1 MRKKNKAFLFLNF
14 LLGIMLIP
22 KSALGFSC
30 SNTLLVTD
38 KNSYNNNEIIYLNGS
53 WELYYNSGFEISYI
67 QIQITNIFD
76 NILWNSSNYY
86 AIGISQKNWTINI
99 QFLNLTLTNNSC
111 KIYIKMFN
119 YYENFNSHDVVATY
133 KEIITVNVTKREVDC
148 ELTNFKSD
156 LIYGESNLF
165 NATFYSGN
173 TSYCLVNETLQSLI
187 RNNDEIIYQTNFTT
201 DNDGMVSFNISTVNH
216 LSLGRNNISFIIKNN
231 PYYLDTTFSY
241 EIYVNKIPVYGKITN
256 FVNSTEEGSVIKIQ
270 LFYYYFNSSIKPLEN
285 ENLKIIVYS
294 NSTLE
299 YEEMLKTN
307 QTGFVDIN
315 ILPSI
320 FNFEEGDKMFYVDV
334 DVIFNGTIYLENKT
348 MSLSFQILNFLK
360 RDVDCEL
367 TNFKSDLIYGESNLF
382 NATFYSGNTSYC
394 LINETLQCLIRN
406 NDETIYLTNF
416 TTDNDG
422 MISFNISTL
431 KHLDL
436 GRNDVSFNIRN
447 NSRYLDTTFS
457 YEIYVNKI
465 PVYVEITNFV
475 NSTEEGSLV
484 KIQLFYYYFNS
495 SIKPL
500 ENENLKIIVYSNS
513 TLEYE
518 EMLKTNQTGFVNIN
532 ILPSTFNFEEGDKM
546 FYVDVDVIFNG
557 TIYLENKTMS
567 LSFQILNFLKRDVN
581 CELTNF
587 KSDLIYGE
595 SNLFNATFYSGNT
608 SYYLVNET
616 LLCLIRNNDQI
627 IYQTNFTTDND
638 GMVSFNISTVKHL
651 GLGRNNVSFII
662 KNNSRYLD
670 TPFSYEIYVKKIPVY
685 GEITNFVNSTEEG
698 SVIKIQLFYYYFH
711 TSEKPLE
718 NENLKIIVYSNSTL
732 EYEEMLKTNQTGFV
746 NIIILPSTFNFKEG
760 DKIFYID
767 VIFNGTIYL
776 ENKTISL
783 SFQIHNT
790 QYYRNYSSF
799 YFVNICLLSILAFL
813 FTSIG
818 LKVYKYKKAG
828 FKLIRDITFKF

>member
-1 MRKKNKAFLFLNF
+1 
-14 LLGIMLIP
+14 MLIP

-241 EIYVNKIPVYGKITN
+241 EIYVNKIPVYGEITN

-315 ILPSI
+315 
-320 FNFEEGDKMFYVDV
+320 
-334 DVIFNGTIYLENKT
+334 
-348 MSLSFQILNFLK
+348 
-360 RDVDCEL
+360 
-367 TNFKSDLIYGESNLF
+367 
-382 NATFYSGNTSYC
+382 
-394 LINETLQCLIRN
+394 
-406 NDETIYLTNF
+406 
-416 TTDNDG
+416 
-422 MISFNISTL
+422 
-431 KHLDL
+431 
-436 GRNDVSFNIRN
+436 
-447 NSRYLDTTFS
+447 
-457 YEIYVNKI
+457 
-465 PVYVEITNFV
+465 
-475 NSTEEGSLV
+475 
-484 KIQLFYYYFNS
+484 
-495 SIKPL
+495 
-500 ENENLKIIVYSNS
+500 
-513 TLEYE
+513 
-518 EMLKTNQTGFVNIN
+518 
-532 ILPSTFNFEEGDKM
+532 
-546 FYVDVDVIFNG
+546 
-557 TIYLENKTMS
+557 
-567 LSFQILNFLKRDVN
+567 
-581 CELTNF
+581 
-587 KSDLIYGE
+587 
-595 SNLFNATFYSGNT
+595 
-608 SYYLVNET
+608 
-616 LLCLIRNNDQI
+616 
-627 IYQTNFTTDND
+627 
-638 GMVSFNISTVKHL
+638 
-651 GLGRNNVSFII
+651 
-662 KNNSRYLD
+662 
-670 TPFSYEIYVKKIPVY
+670 
-685 GEITNFVNSTEEG
+685 
-698 SVIKIQLFYYYFH
+698 
-711 TSEKPLE
+711 
-718 NENLKIIVYSNSTL
+718 
-732 EYEEMLKTNQTGFV
+732 
-746 NIIILPSTFNFKEG
+746 
-760 DKIFYID
+760 
-767 VIFNGTIYL
+767 
-776 ENKTISL
+776 
-783 SFQIHNT
+783 
-790 QYYRNYSSF
+790 
-799 YFVNICLLSILAFL
+799 
-813 FTSIG
+813 
-818 LKVYKYKKAG
+818 
-828 FKLIRDITFKF
+828 